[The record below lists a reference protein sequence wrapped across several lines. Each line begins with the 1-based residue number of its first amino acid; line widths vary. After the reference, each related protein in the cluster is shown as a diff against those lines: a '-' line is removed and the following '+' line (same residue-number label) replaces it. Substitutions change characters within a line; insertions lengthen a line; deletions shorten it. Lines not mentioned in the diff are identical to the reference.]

1 MPSLATNRIKPKEKI
16 EVCIQPGKFAALKAA
31 AAPYKRSIQL
41 QKNDIDSK
49 DVMEEDD
56 LAFLRKIDFNSF
68 IAYLVGFI
76 LFNSFYWV
84 DMIYG

>member
-1 MPSLATNRIKPKEKI
+1 MPSSATKRIKPKEKI
-16 EVCIQPGKFAALKAA
+16 EIGIHPGKFIALKAA

-41 QKNDIDSK
+41 QKNDIDNK
-49 DVMEEDD
+49 DEMEEVD

-68 IAYLVGFI
+68 IAYLIGFI